1 MQNFWT
7 KIMDSNVTNEIQ
19 ESPSTS
25 DETNGVVME
34 SNGAEIP
41 SSSVDETNEEIIVL
55 DSTDNETEVPST
67 SRMMKEDSKRQR
79 RVFIMSGFQ
88 DVNIK
93 FELDRK
99 VKRLGGISK
108 YMEDMYVNDFTH
120 VIVPK

>member
-67 SRMMKEDSKRQR
+67 SRKMNEDSKRQR

-88 DVNIK
+88 DQDIK

>member
-7 KIMDSNVTNEIQ
+7 KIMDSNVTNKIQ

>member
-1 MQNFWT
+1 
-7 KIMDSNVTNEIQ
+7 MDSNVTNETQ
-19 ESPSTS
+19 ESQSTS
-25 DETNGVVME
+25 DETNGLVME
-34 SNGAEIP
+34 SNGTEIP

-88 DVNIK
+88 DQNIK
-93 FELDRK
+93 FRLDRQ

>member
-1 MQNFWT
+1 
-7 KIMDSNVTNEIQ
+7 MDSNVINVTQ

-25 DETNGVVME
+25 DETNGLVME
-34 SNGAEIP
+34 SNGTEIP

>member
-1 MQNFWT
+1 
-7 KIMDSNVTNEIQ
+7 MDSNVTNETQ
-19 ESPSTS
+19 ESLSTS
-25 DETNGVVME
+25 DETNGLVME

-55 DSTDNETEVPST
+55 DSTDNEIEVPST